1 MDITRKDL
9 GKILLMIGAFFLILA
24 VNFDFIYLAITVG
37 AVIFFAFLYKNRK
50 NFEHEIVMF
59 FALIAYFLVMIVL
72 VFFLGI
78 LREVPPIYLGSFG
91 GVLILAGVYLTGYL
105 ENLKR

>member
-1 MDITRKDL
+1 MGMARGDL
-9 GKILLMIGAFFLILA
+9 GKILVVIGAFFLILA
-24 VNFDFIYLAITVG
+24 ISFDFIYLAITVG

-50 NFEHEIVMF
+50 NFEHEIILF
-59 FALIAYFLVMIVL
+59 FALIAYFLVTIIL

-78 LREVPPIYLGSFG
+78 LKEVPPIYLGSFG
-91 GVLILAGVYLTGYL
+91 GVLILAGIYLTGYL

>member
-1 MDITRKDL
+1 MDITRGDL
-9 GKILLMIGAFFLILA
+9 GKILAVTGVFLLITA
-24 VNFDFIYLAITVG
+24 ISFDFIYLAITAG

-59 FALIAYFLVMIVL
+59 FALIAYFLATIFL

-78 LREVPPIYLGSFG
+78 LKEVPPIYLGSFG
-91 GVLILAGVYLTGYL
+91 GVLILAGLYLTGYL